1 MATQNYTN
9 FPKGIHPEFE
19 SPAGAKNS
27 KTQNIMTGVF
37 EYNGNLALES
47 SFLWETGIM
56 SYDNYKKQKRDGK
69 IVPLQRGCRN
79 TNAIIS
85 YNDLHFNLKR
95 KVDSKLKEIGLIREV
110 ENKEVVCFFES
121 FIKPDQAAMDYYN
134 MRFEGDEK
142 KITRYYTNA
151 IVVTALHELLL
162 RRSADR
168 KARNKT
174 GRQDAG
180 LFTSIIVDLK
190 SLNKEK
196 YPHTLPLSERNLRP
210 LMREFKARG
219 YEALIHANEGNDHT
233 RLVCERT
240 ENLILALWRSCDKP
254 FVKMVHQKLM
264 DFVNGKVSFY
274 DQQTG
279 ELYQPEEFS
288 YKGRRLDISEA
299 TVWHYVKK
307 HFNNLSTYTDRNGNF
322 DYYTTKRP
330 KHERR
335 NGDFSFSKVSADDSV
350 LSRKGDQVW
359 VARYHAV
366 DVVSQYWFRPAYV
379 VGGKPT
385 LETVIEMYRNMFCEI
400 DLLGLAIPGE
410 MDIEHHLMKDIDW
423 LKEVFPFVYFNP
435 SPTSKRA
442 EHSIRALKYG
452 VAKKNGHTRGR
463 WYAKHEAYKS
473 VRTKVK
479 GDFIEPEYNPRTII
493 ADDLADIDEHNN
505 QLHPNQKKYP
515 GMTRREVMMFCVN
528 PQLPKMDRS
537 IVWKHIGNADDCTI
551 YNSDYVM
558 AANTKFN
565 IANFSDLKKLK
576 PNNCK
581 VTAYWLPDTDGSVK
595 EVIIYQGETFI
606 GRAYNR
612 MNVSYNECKVE
623 MTDQDH
629 ENKLH
634 QDKRTAKFDKIIND
648 RKSEIPKIGAISAAS
663 QKLIQNTPV
672 DIVEHNYN
680 SDATLD
686 LDELLERYCSDNFRK
701 RAIESI

>member
-1 MATQNYTN
+1 
-9 FPKGIHPEFE
+9 
-19 SPAGAKNS
+19 
-27 KTQNIMTGVF
+27 MTAVF
-37 EYNGNLALES
+37 EYNGNLALEN
-47 SFLWETGIM
+47 SFLWNSGVM
-56 SYDNYKKQKRDGK
+56 SKDNYYKH
-69 IVPLQRGCRN
+69 VQRGN
-79 TNAIIS
+79 IKVLQSGGGKDNYSIIS
-85 YNDLHFNLKR
+85 YDDLQYNIKR
-95 KVDSKLKEIGLIREV
+95 KIDFKLKEIGVVKEID
-110 ENKEVVCFFES
+110 NKEVVCFFES
-121 FIKPDQAAMDYYN
+121 YIKPDQAAMEYYN
-134 MRFEGDEK
+134 MRFAGDEI
-142 KITRYYTNA
+142 KIKRYYTNA
-151 IVVTALHELLL
+151 IVISALQELLL

-174 GRQDAG
+174 GRKDAG
-180 LFTSIIVDLK
+180 LFTTIIDDLK

-196 YPHTLPLSERNLRP
+196 YPHSLPLTERNLRP
-210 LMREFKARG
+210 LMREFNSQG
-219 YEALIHANEGNDHT
+219 YAALVHANEGNDHT
-233 RLVCERT
+233 RLVSERL
-240 ENLILALWRSCDKP
+240 ENLILALWRTEDKP

-274 DQQTG
+274 DKESG
-279 ELYQPEEFS
+279 ELYHPEEFS
-288 YKGRRLDISEA
+288 YKGRQMDISEA
-299 TVWHYVKK
+299 TVWYYIKK

-322 DYYTTKRP
+322 DYYTTQRP

-335 NGDFSFSKVSADDSV
+335 NGEFSFSKVSADDSV

-359 VARYHAV
+359 IARYHAV

-379 VGGKPT
+379 IGGKPT
-385 LETVIEMYRNMFCEI
+385 LETVVEMYRNMFCEI

-463 WYAKHEAYKS
+463 WYAKSEAYKS
-473 VRTKVK
+473 VRLKVK
-479 GDFIEPEYNPRTII
+479 GDFVEPEYDPRTII
-493 ADDLADIDEHNN
+493 ADDMADIDEHNN

-528 PQLPKMDRS
+528 PNLPKMDRS
-537 IVWKHIGNADDCTI
+537 IIWKHIGNSDDCTI

-565 IANFSDLKKLK
+565 LANFNDLNKLK
-576 PNNCK
+576 PNNYK
-581 VTAYWLPDTDGSVK
+581 VTAYWLPEDDGSVK
-595 EVIIYQGETFI
+595 EVIIYQGDTYI

-623 MTDQDH
+623 MTAQDH

-634 QDKRTAKFDKIIND
+634 QDKRAAKFDKMVKERKNEIPRIEVISQ
-648 RKSEIPKIGAISAAS
+648 KSERVINNASAD
-663 QKLIQNTPV
+663 V
-672 DIVEHNYN
+672 VEHNYILN
-680 SDATLD
+680 DTID
-686 LDELLERYCSDNFRK
+686 LDEILERFNSDSYK
-701 RAIESI
+701 EHAIESI

>member
-1 MATQNYTN
+1 
-9 FPKGIHPEFE
+9 
-19 SPAGAKNS
+19 
-27 KTQNIMTGVF
+27 MTGVF

-56 SYDNYKKQKRDGK
+56 SYDNYKYYKKEGK
-69 IVPLQRGCRN
+69 IVPLQRGCRS
-79 TNAIIS
+79 TTAIIS
-85 YNDLHFNLKR
+85 YNDLHFNIKR
-95 KVDSKLKEIGLIREV
+95 KVDTKLKEIGLIKEV
-110 ENKEVVCFFES
+110 ENKEVVCLFER
-121 FIKPDQAAMDYYN
+121 FIEPDQVAMDYFN
-134 MRFEGDEK
+134 MRFEGDEQ
-142 KITRYYTNA
+142 KIKRYYTNA
-151 IVVTALHELLL
+151 IVITGLQNLLV
-162 RRSADR
+162 RRSAER
-168 KARNKT
+168 KARNIS
-174 GRQDAG
+174 GRKDAG

-210 LMREFKARG
+210 LMREFNARG

-385 LETVIEMYRNMFCEI
+385 VETVIEMYRNMFCEI

-479 GDFIEPEYNPRTII
+479 GDFIEPEYDPRTII

-537 IVWKHIGNADDCTI
+537 IMWKHIGNADDCTI

-565 IANFSDLKKLK
+565 IANFNDLNKLK
-576 PNNCK
+576 PNNYK
-581 VTAYWLPDTDGSVK
+581 VTAYWLPEEDGSVK
-595 EVIIYQGETFI
+595 EVIIYQGDTYI

-612 MNVSYNECKVE
+612 MSVSYNECKVE

-634 QDKRTAKFDKIIND
+634 QDKRAAKFDKIVKE
-648 RKSEIPKIGAISAAS
+648 RKNEIPKIAVISESS
-663 QKLIQNTPV
+663 QKMIQNTTV

-680 SDATLD
+680 SDSMD
-686 LDELLERYCSDNFRK
+686 LDELLERFSGENYRE